1 MPVGRRRS
9 NGRRFREGAAP
20 FLPTGAMESG
30 PCGPAFRAAIG
41 QTCRVGE
48 DANHADAA
56 CRARF
61 DPASMPPERRCRYR
75 AARSLACQPKESA
88 MAVNIDLERGICT
101 LELDGKLIELPIQQ
115 VVIATDQQIHVP
127 VIRCVDGNFWISEDQ
142 ALMLIGVGARDERST

>member
-1 MPVGRRRS
+1 
-9 NGRRFREGAAP
+9 
-20 FLPTGAMESG
+20 
-30 PCGPAFRAAIG
+30 
-41 QTCRVGE
+41 
-48 DANHADAA
+48 
-56 CRARF
+56 
-61 DPASMPPERRCRYR
+61 
-75 AARSLACQPKESA
+75 